1 MAEWFQDNGLLL
13 GLALLDGLSSAGLI
27 FLVAVGLNL
36 VFGVLRI
43 INVAHGSLYAI
54 GAYTAASIGLF
65 LSTRGLPQWA
75 ALPVLLLSAALV
87 GAVLGPLIERFILRR
102 IYAGEE
108 VVQLLVTFAL
118 FMILEDVQKLLW
130 GVQPIHHDAALKLL
144 GTIDVPF
151 GSDFIPFTNYQ
162 LFVLPGFAIVTLVG
176 LAWFLR
182 RTLTGR
188 VIVAV
193 TTDREAAT
201 AMGIDAAKVFL
212 LTFTFGAMLAALGG
226 ALSSPTA
233 ALVPGIGAQT
243 IVLSF
248 AVVATAGLG
257 QIEGAALTSLMMGLG
272 RSIAVYFEPELE
284 VVVPYIIMVLVLLVR
299 PQGLFGVIET
309 RRV

>member
-54 GAYTAASIGLF
+54 GAYTAASIGIF
-65 LSTRGLPQWA
+65 LGGLGLPDWA
-75 ALPVLLLSAALV
+75 SIPTLILSAALV
-87 GAVLGPLIERFILRR
+87 GAVLGPIIERLLLRR
-102 IYAGEE
+102 IYAQEE

-118 FMILEDVQKLLW
+118 FMILEDVQKLVW
-130 GVQPIHHDAALKLL
+130 GVQPIHRDTAMSWL

-151 GSDFIPFTNYQ
+151 GQDFIPFTNYQ
-162 LFVLPGFAIVTLVG
+162 LFVLPGFAIITLIG

>member
-43 INVAHGSLYAI
+43 VNVAHGSLYAI
-54 GAYTAASIGLF
+54 GAYSAASIGLF
-65 LSTRGLPQWA
+65 MASLGVPGWA
-75 ALPVLLLSAALV
+75 SIPLLVLSAALV
-87 GAVLGPLIERFILRR
+87 GAILGPLIERFLLRR
-102 IYAGEE
+102 IYAQEE

-118 FMILEDVQKLLW
+118 FMILEDVQKLVW
-130 GVQPIHHDAALKLL
+130 GVQPIHHDAAMKLL
-144 GTIDVPF
+144 GTIDIPF
-151 GSDFIPFTNYQ
+151 GADYIPFTNYQ
-162 LFVLPGFAIVTLVG
+162 LFVLPGFALVTLLG

-201 AMGIDAAKVFL
+201 AMGIDAQRIFL

-233 ALVPGIGAQT
+233 ALVPGVGAQT